1 MGKRINFWMEYE
13 SFLLIAQRAIDI
25 GCTIVRE
32 DAASGRVIEW
42 NDTSIVTRDQCDGY
56 YFHLLEAGPIEI
68 ERIPEGK
75 RLRRYNCDSGNVV
88 IEAGYSPII
97 NSGGRK
103 IIRRGHIGCETGYY
117 DETGRFM
124 ARPECLTRAY
134 NILLRYVRKLAPYTE
149 LTDKS
154 IDFGDK
160 DGEKKSEY
168 VHREY
173 VTKTCLDLRDKE
185 GYKLA
190 QI

>member
-1 MGKRINFWMEYE
+1 MGKRINFWMEYD
-13 SFLLIAQRAIDI
+13 SFLLIAQRALEV
-25 GCTIVRE
+25 GCTIIRE
-32 DAASGRVIEW
+32 DAATGRVIEQ
-42 NDTSIVTRDQCDGY
+42 DDISIITLDQSDGY

-68 ERIPEGK
+68 ERIPGGE
-75 RLRRYNCDSGNVV
+75 RLRRYNCDGGNVV
-88 IEAGYSPII
+88 IDAGYSPII
-97 NSGGRK
+97 NAEGRK

-124 ARPECLTRAY
+124 ARPECMTNAY

-154 IDFGDK
+154 FYSGGE
-160 DGEKKSEY
+160 DGKKSKY

-173 VTKTCLDLRDKE
+173 ITKVCLELRNKE